1 MSVLCSCDSA
11 LKNTGS
17 PTCKKV
23 FGVGVNYLM
32 VPIYAND
39 GTANCIDATT
49 TLNAAYFTALFNQS
63 DDSKRFYPT
72 GKLTNVTGERA
83 DSIKE
88 TFDNGTSV
96 YIRQGIRNFASML
109 VQGSFE
115 LAAQFNA
122 NRCSTFGI
130 FIVDVDGS
138 VLGKKIGND
147 GKLYPVEI
155 DAATF
160 EAKMVFTTDTTI
172 QKIMLMGQW
181 GVLEKDDDLR
191 MISAN
196 SITGINLANA
206 TGLMDV
212 YCKIIS
218 TSTTTM
224 VLDIY
229 AKFDDIVTNYPI
241 EGLVAADFVSSNSG
255 ATSKI
260 YDITDLTDLTV
271 TVVESSTIKGRYT
284 LSYTG
289 AVTNELLQPLIK
301 KNGLD
306 GYTMRGT
313 VGTVV

>member
-23 FGVGVNYLM
+23 FNVGVNYLM

-39 GTANCIDATT
+39 GTANSIDGAA
-49 TLNAAYFTALFNQS
+49 TLNSAYFTALLNHA

-96 YIRQGIRNFASML
+96 YIRQGVRNFAAML

-130 FIVDVDGS
+130 FIIDADGS
-138 VLGKKIGND
+138 ILGKKVGDD
-147 GKLYPVEI
+147 GKLYPIEI

-181 GVLEKDDDLR
+181 DVLEKDDDLR

-212 YCKIIS
+212 YGTIVS
-218 TSTTTM
+218 TSQTEM
-224 VLDIY
+224 VIKLF
-229 AKFDDIVTNYPI
+229 AKFDDIVNNYPI
-241 EGLVAADFVSSNSG
+241 PGLVTADFVSSDSA

-260 YDITDLTDLTV
+260 YNVTADADVTV
-271 TVVESSTIKGRYT
+271 TVAESPTGTYT
-284 LSYTG
+284 LTYSSQT
-289 AVTNELLQPLIK
+289 VSDVLQPMIK

-306 GYTMRGT
+306 AAVTLLGT
-313 VGTVV
+313 EGTVV